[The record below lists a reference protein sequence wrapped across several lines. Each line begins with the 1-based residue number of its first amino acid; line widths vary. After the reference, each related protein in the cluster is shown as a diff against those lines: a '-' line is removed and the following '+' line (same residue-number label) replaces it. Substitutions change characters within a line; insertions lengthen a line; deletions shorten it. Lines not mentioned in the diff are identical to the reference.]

1 MADITITLTDAELN
15 ALKTIVND
23 PQEWILNFTK
33 LRASKRLDEIVK
45 NSTIR
50 YLDESLTIPASK
62 EEILADVIAR
72 GWYTYIADAPQ
83 GSSD

>member
-50 YLDESLTIPASK
+50 YLDEGLTIPASK
-62 EEILADVIAR
+62 EEILADVISR